1 MLTMSELT
9 AEQRLQK
16 AVVDIMNCPRYIPLA
31 GVLLIAERVVIES
44 NITACTDGRDELYG
58 RAFVGSLTDAE
69 LRFLILHE
77 AYHRLYR
84 HITTWKHL
92 WDEDN
97 RLANIACDLV
107 INAKLV
113 ADNQDGFATMP
124 KDGMHDPQYLGWD
137 SARVFIKLKQR
148 QDPPPRGGG
157 EGGEGGESGEE
168 KSEETSGAGRGSD
181 SSDTSLEE
189 LLDKEGKLDDH
200 DWEGGKEM
208 SQEEQDQLERDV
220 DQAIRQGA
228 MAAGKMGLDIDA
240 DIADRLTPKVDWR
253 EVLREFVTST
263 CSGSDYSTYARPN
276 RRYMASGIYMPSG
289 ISETVEV
296 LVAAPDA
303 SGSCWHVLPQWV
315 AEVKRIAEVV
325 KPKKLIVLYWDTDVE
340 KVETYDIND
349 MDNPDIQT
357 IPRGGGGT
365 EIECVPKWLA
375 DNNIKPTA
383 CVVLTDGYLA
393 GGWGQWTC
401 PLLWCFVNNDK
412 ANPPTGKRVFI

>member
-124 KDGMHDPQYLGWD
+124 KDGMHDPQYLGW
-137 SARVFIKLKQR
+137 
-148 QDPPPRGGG
+148 
-157 EGGEGGESGEE
+157 
-168 KSEETSGAGRGSD
+168 
-181 SSDTSLEE
+181 
-189 LLDKEGKLDDH
+189 
-200 DWEGGKEM
+200 
-208 SQEEQDQLERDV
+208 
-220 DQAIRQGA
+220 
-228 MAAGKMGLDIDA
+228 
-240 DIADRLTPKVDWR
+240 
-253 EVLREFVTST
+253 
-263 CSGSDYSTYARPN
+263 
-276 RRYMASGIYMPSG
+276 RYFP
-289 ISETVEV
+289 
-296 LVAAPDA
+296 
-303 SGSCWHVLPQWV
+303 
-315 AEVKRIAEVV
+315 
-325 KPKKLIVLYWDTDVE
+325 
-340 KVETYDIND
+340 
-349 MDNPDIQT
+349 
-357 IPRGGGGT
+357 
-365 EIECVPKWLA
+365 
-375 DNNIKPTA
+375 
-383 CVVLTDGYLA
+383 
-393 GGWGQWTC
+393 
-401 PLLWCFVNNDK
+401 
-412 ANPPTGKRVFI
+412 